1 MRLLT
6 NAPGHRDSDTW
17 RAVASFRA
25 APRGGIW
32 ALIGHALSLYRE
44 SRKYDCVVLGGG
56 HRADSLYCVVAALVP
71 LRRTPC
77 VRIDCL
83 WYMPRT
89 RLQRQLKR
97 WQLRLESRAVD
108 AYVVW
113 AKREIEAYARAFG
126 LSPDRIFFIPYHH
139 TLNRVALE
147 PWDGGYVFS
156 GGNFGRDYPT
166 LIAAA
171 RGLPVEVRIA
181 CSRPE
186 LFRGLDVPPNVD
198 IRGYTHEEFLKALAG
213 CRLSVVALQGGL
225 LHSGGQQTFL
235 NSMALGKPTIVT
247 DPEGA
252 REYIEHGVTGLLVE
266 PGNAPKLRQSI
277 LTLLQDGD
285 AAAMMGRCAMEAG
298 RRRTTEAH
306 FQELV
311 ALIERRVLGKDGTPM
326 RAPERPARA

>member
-1 MRLLT
+1 MQVLT
-6 NAPGHRDSDTW
+6 NAPGHRYSETW
-17 RAVASFRA
+17 RTVACFKA
-25 APRGGIW
+25 APRGGMW
-32 ALIGHALSLYRE
+32 ALLRHALSLYHE

-56 HRADSLYCVVAALVP
+56 HRADSLYCLIAALLP
-71 LRRTPC
+71 LRRPPC

-83 WYMPRT
+83 WYMPRSALQRRLK
-89 RLQRQLKR
+89 RLQF
-97 WQLRLESRAVD
+97 RLESRAVD

-139 TLNRVALE
+139 TLNRVELE

-156 GGNFGRDYPT
+156 GGNFGRDYET
-166 LIAAA
+166 LLAAV
-171 RGLPVEVRIA
+171 RGLPVDVRIA

-186 LFRGLDVPPNVD
+186 LFQGLDVPPNVD
-198 IRGYTHEEFLKALAG
+198 IRGYTHEEFLRALAG
-213 CRLSVVALQGGL
+213 CRVNVVALQPGV

-247 DPEGA
+247 DPDGA
-252 REYIEHGVTGLLVE
+252 AEYIEQGVTGLLVE

-277 LTLLQDGD
+277 VSLLQDS
-285 AAAMMGRCAMEAG
+285 AAASRMGQRAMVAG

-306 FQELV
+306 FKELV
-311 ALIERRVLGKDGTPM
+311 ALIEGHVLAKD
-326 RAPERPARA
+326 RAPRRAPGHPARP